1 MRYFRGYPPGAWAVV
16 MLCAF
21 VIGCAQSLPPDRATV
36 HPRAVTSHSS
46 PPPAAPPKTLAIFN
60 FENNSVTDSA
70 QYAPLSKGIPAILI
84 TELSHAGPSL
94 KLIERSKIASLL
106 KETALTQSGGV
117 DESTAIQA
125 GKILGAEAIAFGS
138 FIVLGP
144 QVRIDTRIIG
154 VETSEVVMAESITGD
169 SKEFMTLIGRLGA
182 KIAGSLNAR
191 TRPPSGGSGGDIQAA
206 VLFSRGV
213 DAWDRG
219 DRQRAG
225 DLFGQAVSRDPSYR
239 NKVASIQASTPAAP
253 DAGPSP
259 SEAGSPT
266 ADHPPDSPDTKTV
279 EAEGM
284 SFISRAD
291 AIRQAQRAAVEQA
304 MGVFVQSL
312 TEVEDY
318 EVKKES
324 IFSRSEGYITRYR
337 VIKEL
342 AADDQYIVGIRAQV
356 SLSKIKDDLV
366 AMKILLDSMDRP
378 TVMVLMEEHYPE
390 SIPADMA
397 LAETEMVRYLKE
409 RGFDLVD
416 PAQIERIQS
425 VNAAKSALAGN
436 PDAAKQLGLRMGAQ
450 YVIAGKAAVD
460 DIGEAYAGS
469 GLRSLQATIQARVI
483 QTQTGL
489 ILGSTVKSGAAAH
502 AGPLAGAS
510 MALSKA
516 ARKAGDEY
524 LVDTITDS
532 FQDFLNNGIP
542 IQVYVNHVTT
552 FRESTAITDRLSEL
566 DGAADV
572 KKEGWSQAG
581 GLLILNVLFKGTSE
595 TLARTLDGVTV
606 SGRSL
611 EVVDVAASRVECTLR

>member
-16 MLCAF
+16 MLCIII
-21 VIGCAQSLPPDRATV
+21 IGCAQSLPPDRSTV
-36 HPRAVTSHSS
+36 HPRTVTSHSS
-46 PPPAAPPKTLAIFN
+46 PPLAAPPKTLAIFN

-154 VETSEVVMAESITGD
+154 VETSEVIMAESITGD
-169 SKEFMTLIGRLGA
+169 SRNFMTLIGRLGA

-191 TRPPSGGSGGDIQAA
+191 TGPSSGGKGGDIQAA

-219 DRQRAG
+219 ERQRAKG
-225 DLFGQAVSRDPSYR
+225 LFDQAISRDPTYR
-239 NKVASIQASTPAAP
+239 DKVASIRASAPAAP
-253 DAGPSP
+253 VSGPSRP
-259 SEAGSPT
+259 SEKKAEL
-266 ADHPPDSPDTKTV
+266 PPDTPDTKTV

-378 TVMVLMEEHYPE
+378 TVMVLMEEHYPAA
-390 SIPADMA
+390 IPADMA

-425 VNAAKSALAGN
+425 VNAAKAALSGN

-450 YVIAGKAAVD
+450 YVIVGKAAVQ

-469 GLRSLQATIQARVI
+469 GLRSLQATLQARII
-483 QTQTGL
+483 QSQTGS

-502 AGPLAGAS
+502 ASPLAGAS

-566 DGAADV
+566 DDAVDV
-572 KKEGWSQAG
+572 KKEGWSRAG
-581 GLLILNVLFKGTSE
+581 GLLILNVLFKGTGE

-611 EVVDVAASRVECTLR
+611 EVVDVAASRVECSLR